1 MYSIL
6 KKEVAHFFSS
16 LTGYLSIGVFLLL
29 TGLILWIFPGD
40 NNILDYG
47 YSSLE
52 SFFFMAPILFLIL
65 IPAVTMRS
73 FSEEKNLGT
82 LELLMTKPLRD
93 IDIILGKFFAA
104 VLLGMFSI
112 LPTFIYFWSVS
123 QLGAQEGNIDSGGV
137 WGSYLGLFFLAAS
150 FTAIGIF
157 ASSLSTNQIVSFI
170 LSILMS
176 VFFFWAFD
184 MLGAFPLFQ
193 GGIDYFVQQIGM
205 NAHYISISK
214 GVVDS
219 RDVIYFMSIIIVFVV
234 ATKTVLESRKW

>member
-104 VLLGMFSI
+104 LLLVMFSI

-176 VFFFWAFD
+176 VFFF
-184 MLGAFPLFQ
+184 
-193 GGIDYFVQQIGM
+193 
-205 NAHYISISK
+205 
-214 GVVDS
+214 
-219 RDVIYFMSIIIVFVV
+219 
-234 ATKTVLESRKW
+234 

>member
-6 KKEVAHFFSS
+6 KKEIAHFFSS

-29 TGLILWIFPGD
+29 TGLVLWIFPGD

-47 YSSLE
+47 YSSME

-82 LELLMTKPLRD
+82 LELLMTKPVKD
-93 IDIILGKFFAA
+93 IDIILGKFLASFILVLFA
-104 VLLGMFSI
+104 I

-123 QLGAQEGNIDSGGV
+123 KLGAPEGNIDAGGV
-137 WGSYLGLFFLAAS
+137 WGSYLGLLFLAGA

-157 ASSLSTNQIVSFI
+157 ASSIATNQIVSFI
-170 LSILMS
+170 LSILLS
-176 VFFFWAFD
+176 AILFWSFD
-184 MLGAFPLFQ
+184 LIGGFPAFQ
-193 GGIDYFVQQIGM
+193 GGIDYFIQQLGM
-205 NAHYISISK
+205 NAHYVSISK
-214 GVVDS
+214 GVADT
-219 RDVIYFMSIIIVFVV
+219 RDVIYFLSIIIVFVIS
-234 ATKTVLESRKW
+234 TKTVLESRKW

>member
-104 VLLGMFSI
+104 LLLVMFSI

-184 MLGAFPLFQ
+184 MLGAFTLFQ

-219 RDVIYFMSIIIVFVV
+219 RDVLYFMSIIIVFVV

>member
-1 MYSIL
+1 MFSIL
-6 KKEVAHFFSS
+6 KKEIAHFFSS

-29 TGLILWIFPGD
+29 TGLVLWIFPGD

-93 IDIILGKFFAA
+93 IDIILGKYLAA
-104 VLLGMFSI
+104 LLLVMFSI

-123 QLGAQEGNIDSGGV
+123 QLGAPVGNIDTGGV
-137 WGSYLGLFFLAAS
+137 WGSYLGLFFLAAT
-150 FTAIGIF
+150 FTSIGVV

-170 LSILMS
+170 LSILLS
-176 VFFFWAFD
+176 VIFFWSFD
-184 MLGAFPLFQ
+184 ILGSFPMFQ
-193 GGIDYFVQQIGM
+193 GGIDYFVQQLGM

-214 GVVDS
+214 GVVDT
-219 RDVIYFMSIIIVFVV
+219 RDVIYFLSIIIVFVI